1 MCVSCVRV
9 VPCATVIQLS
19 RTLFIA
25 ILIALDGEK
34 APKVS
39 IAAYLV
45 NPTLTEKKKKKST
58 IVRYMLLVLLICD
71 LPETIDNM

>member
-1 MCVSCVRV
+1 MCDG
-9 VPCATVIQLS
+9 IQLS

-45 NPTLTEKKKKKST
+45 NPTLTEKKEEYD
-58 IVRYMLLVLLICD
+58 RALYMLLVLLICD
-71 LPETIDNM
+71 LPGTVDNM

>member
-1 MCVSCVRV
+1 MCDG
-9 VPCATVIQLS
+9 IQLS

-25 ILIALDGEK
+25 ILIALDDEK

-45 NPTLTEKKKKKST
+45 NPTLTEKKEEYDRALYAT
-58 IVRYMLLVLLICD
+58 RIVD
-71 LPETIDNM
+71 LRLAWDG

>member
-1 MCVSCVRV
+1 MCVCLVCQSC
-9 VPCATVIQLS
+9 TVCDAIQLS

-45 NPTLTEKKKKKST
+45 SPTLTEKRR
-58 IVRYMLLVLLICD
+58 VRSCVICYSYC
-71 LPETIDNM
+71 

>member
-45 NPTLTEKKKKKST
+45 NPTLTEKKKKEEYDRALYAT
-58 IVRYMLLVLLICD
+58 RIVD
-71 LPETIDNM
+71 LRLA